1 MRHSTAHLVVA
12 FCSSM
17 AVSAAPLSPLPPNS
31 PALISPSL
39 TPRSVETED
48 IENKDREAP
57 VQKRSVGGFAYHR
70 ADSSTISKRT
80 DDSAKSVMKTQN
92 RPSGEYSDTD
102 SDSDSSS
109 SSDSDIEERSI
120 PALAIRSP
128 PSQEQNEDKNQELA
142 DANSLQET
150 SSIQAEDDDAG
161 WNSDDSYAMGSE
173 DLDDNFESASIAS
186 DDENFNPEDASS
198 ANGDVETLNDDKTKV
213 AETANSAQ
221 TIDEAKPETTK
232 RSLGFIA

>member
-17 AVSAAPLSPLPPNS
+17 AVSAAPFTPLPPNS
-31 PALISPSL
+31 PALISPSP
-39 TPRSVETED
+39 TPRSGETED

-57 VQKRSVGGFAYHR
+57 VQKRSIGGFAYHR

-80 DDSAKSVMKTQN
+80 DDSAKNVMKTQN
-92 RPSGEYSDTD
+92 RPNREGSDTD
-102 SDSDSSS
+102 SDSDTSS
-109 SSDSDIEERSI
+109 SSDSDNEKRSI

-128 PSQEQNEDKNQELA
+128 PSQEQNEDNNQELD

-150 SSIQAEDDDAG
+150 SSIQAQDDDAG

-173 DLDDNFESASIAS
+173 DSGENFESASIAS
-186 DDENFNPEDASS
+186 DDENFNPKDASS
-198 ANGDVETLNDDKTKV
+198 ANVDFENFDDNKMKV
-213 AETANSAQ
+213 AEIENSDQ
-221 TIDEAKPETTK
+221 TIKEAKPETTK